1 MKLLSLTQLTL
12 AAGLIGVAAPQLSYG
27 QYAAQVVSYNAGTS
41 PSTGFT
47 TASAALGEP
56 ERYSGEGGPFPSVV
70 SPFSPPFLSSEV
82 VSIGEGGQIT
92 LRLSNFAV
100 TQSSGPPEIGV
111 FANVG
116 IADIDY
122 PNGQAGPTAS
132 TFSALDSA
140 EVAVSADGISWS
152 SLGSKLFDVPTNGY
166 TDVGP
171 FASVPGSA
179 LTDFQQPFVGTLSSF
194 DGRSYS
200 SMLTLLAGSG
210 GGKWLDIS
218 GAGLTQV
225 GYVRFSLADDGN
237 SNTHLNFDL
246 DAVSISHAAIGGATV
261 PEPTGIALVIMA
273 LLPVTLACRGSRFH
287 FRSGETSLG
296 AMPKW

>member
-1 MKLLSLTQLTL
+1 L
-12 AAGLIGVAAPQLSYG
+12 AAGLIGLVAPQLSYG
-27 QYAAQVVSYNAGTS
+27 QYAAQVISYNAGTT

-100 TQSSGPPEIGV
+100 TQLSGPPEIGV

-116 IADIDY
+116 IIDFDY

-132 TFSALDSA
+132 TFGPLDSA
-140 EVAVSADGISWS
+140 EVTVSADGVTWS
-152 SLGSKLFDVPTNGY
+152 SLGSKLFDVPANGY
-166 TDVGP
+166 TDVSP
-171 FASVPGSA
+171 FSSAPGSA

-218 GAGLTQV
+218 SAGLAQV
-225 GYVRFSLADDGN
+225 GYIRFSLADDGN
-237 SNTHLNFDL
+237 SATSLNFDL
-246 DAVSISHAAIGGATV
+246 DAVSISHAALGATTV
-261 PEPTGIALVIMA
+261 PEPAAMA
-273 LLPVTLACRGSRFH
+273 L
-287 FRSGETSLG
+287 
-296 AMPKW
+296 AMTALSVLTFSIRRCQP